1 MLYGRCLGRYTQILL
16 ALISLSVSPA
26 FASADR
32 VLLDKSD
39 RKMTLYK
46 QGRVIA
52 YFDVSLGGAPQGHK
66 TQEGD
71 QKTPEGA
78 YVLDYKNE
86 QSSYY
91 RSMHVSYPN
100 ADDRAQAEKRGVS
113 PGGMIMVHGQRNGF
127 GWLSSIMQN
136 FDWTDGCIAITND
149 EMDEFMELVEPGT
162 PIEIRW

>member
-1 MLYGRCLGRYTQILL
+1 MYYGMSLGRYARILL

-32 VLLDKSD
+32 VLVDKSD
-39 RKMTLYK
+39 RKMTLYN
-46 QGRVIA
+46 QGHVVA
-52 YFDVSLGGAPQGHK
+52 YFEVSLGGAPQGHK

-86 QSSYY
+86 NSSFY
-91 RSMHVSYPN
+91 RSLHVSYPN
-100 ADDRAQAEKRGVS
+100 AVDRAQAEKRGVS